1 MVLSR
6 VSCRKKTGNVL
17 NLTDS
22 YSTSL
27 KIVLGL
33 YCASQA
39 CSLGSRPGLRV
50 SFKTAFTDYIGL

>member
-1 MVLSR
+1 MFPE
-6 VSCRKKTGNVL
+6 KKTGNVL

-39 CSLGSRPGLRV
+39 CSLGSRPGRRV
-50 SFKTAFTDYIGL
+50 SFKTGFSGNIGL